1 MAIAGKTAKAVQDY
15 IDDNGPVYPAR
26 AERETLMGVTW
37 PVKGI
42 EHRVVEAP
50 ESVDFK
56 THKTYDSD
64 AGLGTYIIN
73 KTCTLTGTFT
83 KTVTVKPE
91 ADSTIYIRLM
101 NVNFESPVR
110 PDADGIDRVTNEA
123 KIVVD
128 ESSGGKVYFV
138 LAGLYVTSNYEAK
151 YDDDVSSKKLL
162 KTVYDWM
169 HLFALDN
176 DEQREYYKRANTDF
190 AYYEISENTE
200 DIKKAILCGTSYG
213 NNFSYVSGKIVA
225 GILKVFGQNKKRATL
240 IENMSLKAWGKGFE
254 NGNWLSRDNAVL
266 EKYNA
271 DPLCGGS
278 FPISFYRSLFNNMTR
293 VNKGIKHINKNIKIL
308 LIVGDKDPVSSG
320 GKLVKK
326 LYKKYIQN
334 GLTATIKLYPGARH
348 ELINETN
355 KEYVYK
361 DIIDFY
367 NN

>member
-1 MAIAGKTAKAVQDY
+1 MKSFYINGYNNLQLFCTEYSNVNNPKAVILVLHGMQEHSGRYVEFANNLNAAGYIVVTSDSRGHGKTIKDKSEYGFGDKDIYAESIQDQLKIIEY
-15 IDDNGPVYPAR
+15 IKSTHP
-26 AERETLMGVTW
+26 TL
-37 PVKGI
+37 P
-42 EHRVVEAP
+42 
-50 ESVDFK
+50 
-56 THKTYDSD
+56 
-64 AGLGTYIIN
+64 
-73 KTCTLTGTFT
+73 
-83 KTVTVKPE
+83 
-91 ADSTIYIRLM
+91 IYLFGHSYGSMLSQKLIQI
-101 NVNFESPVR
+101 SP
-110 PDADGIDRVTNEA
+110 
-123 KIVVD
+123 
-128 ESSGGKVYFV
+128 
-138 LAGLYVTSNYEAK
+138 
-151 YDDDVSSKKLL
+151 
-162 KTVYDWM
+162 
-169 HLFALDN
+169 
-176 DEQREYYKRANTDF
+176 
-190 AYYEISENTE
+190 

-225 GILKVFGQNKKRATL
+225 GILKVFGQDKKRATL

-293 VNKGIKHINKNIKIL
+293 VNKGIKYINKNIKIL

-334 GLTATIKLYPGARH
+334 GLNANIKLYPGARH

-355 KEYVYK
+355 KDEVYK
-361 DIIDFY
+361 DIIEFF